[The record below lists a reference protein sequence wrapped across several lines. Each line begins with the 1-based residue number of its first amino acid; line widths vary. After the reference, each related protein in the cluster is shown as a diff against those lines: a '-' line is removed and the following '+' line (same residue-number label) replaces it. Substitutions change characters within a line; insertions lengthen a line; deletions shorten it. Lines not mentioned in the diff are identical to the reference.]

1 MQAPAGVAALGM
13 RASVP
18 TFWRV
23 MLSQEVTD
31 SPPVHTAEGDY
42 AIMRD
47 DASVAPETG
56 LASRSAA
63 ERDLFK

>member
-1 MQAPAGVAALGM
+1 M

-31 SPPVHTAEGDY
+31 SLPIHTTECDY
-42 AIMRD
+42 AIVRN
-47 DASVAPETG
+47 DASVASETG